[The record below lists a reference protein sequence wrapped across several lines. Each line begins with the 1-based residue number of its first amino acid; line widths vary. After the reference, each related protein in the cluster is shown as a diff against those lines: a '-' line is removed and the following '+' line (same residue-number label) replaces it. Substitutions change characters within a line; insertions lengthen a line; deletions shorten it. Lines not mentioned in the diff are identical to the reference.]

1 MTFYKSIDLEFR
13 GGNPTFQRSF
23 LRNNKAEA
31 LKPILLPIVKK
42 RENGVKLHRGVFLIK
57 SSTH

>member
-13 GGNPTFQRSF
+13 GGNPTFQKSF

-31 LKPILLPIVKK
+31 LKPIVLPIVKK
-42 RENGVKLHRGVFLIK
+42 EREWCKVTSGGISDKI
-57 SSTH
+57 